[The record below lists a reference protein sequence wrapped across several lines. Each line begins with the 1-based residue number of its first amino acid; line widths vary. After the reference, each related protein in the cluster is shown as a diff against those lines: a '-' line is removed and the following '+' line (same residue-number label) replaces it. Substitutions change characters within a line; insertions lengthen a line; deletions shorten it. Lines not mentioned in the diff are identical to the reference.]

1 MLLSIDMNDYSIIID
16 SLFEDTQ
23 KHQLINLSIPKF
35 GDSTTYFKFDNLN
48 YDSYYAVVYGIKDK
62 NGIFIFMD
70 EETMISLYTTPSAPS
85 SSAEKEVK
93 KRMAK
98 ASSLSFTNSILING
112 KKASL
117 IKK

>member
-1 MLLSIDMNDYSIIID
+1 MKLKS
-16 SLFEDTQ
+16 
-23 KHQLINLSIPKF
+23 
-35 GDSTTYFKFDNLN
+35 
-48 YDSYYAVVYGIKDK
+48 
-62 NGIFIFMD
+62 
-70 EETMISLYTTPSAPS
+70 TPSAPS